1 MGIDGTRDH
10 AGGRAGDLAG
20 NPTVEQ
26 SANNGPDHQSV
37 VDDGHARI
45 AWVRQFSPVM
55 NGLVR
60 DVVSDGSLKGK
71 RIAVVVH
78 LEAKTAYL
86 ASVLAGAG
94 ADVIVAGSN
103 PYTTNGAVV
112 AALRDKGIRVV
123 SEAGGT
129 HVTWEE
135 ELRKAADLE
144 PEYIIDDGAELTM
157 RVGIHRPDVFARLKG
172 VSEETTTGT
181 ARLYALEAAGKLPF
195 PALTANDAR
204 CKHLFDNRYGTGQTT
219 LQAVLRLSNRQI
231 AGAQV
236 VVLGYGYVGRGI
248 AEYALKLRA
257 QVRVIEVD
265 PVRALEAHMDGHQ
278 VGTAA
283 DLLPGAD
290 FVITATGGMRAIG
303 APEFA
308 HLSDNTVLANAG
320 HHDLEI
326 DVEALADLA
335 ASANLATS
343 GASAGAQPPAPSGI
357 TTYRLGDRALH
368 VLSNGALVNI
378 AGGAGHPVEIMDL
391 TFAVQGLG
399 AHYLVNTPLAPGV
412 HVLPKAVDDSIAAAK
427 LLSMGITLGVGRP
440 EQADDHGDIISRIA
454 T

>member
-1 MGIDGTRDH
+1 MNTN
-10 AGGRAGDLAG
+10 GD
-20 NPTVEQ
+20 
-26 SANNGPDHQSV
+26 NGPDIQAL

-45 AWVRQFSPVM
+45 AWVQEFSPVM

-60 DVVSDGSLKGK
+60 STLSDGSLKGK

-86 ASVLAGAG
+86 ASLLADAGAE
-94 ADVIVAGSN
+94 VIAAGSN

-129 HVTWEE
+129 HATWEQ

-157 RVGIHRPDVFARLKG
+157 RVGLHRPDVFARLRG

-181 ARLYALEAAGKLPF
+181 ARLYALQAAGKLPF

-219 LQAVLRLSNRQI
+219 LQAVLRLTNRQI

-236 VVLGYGYVGRGI
+236 VVVGYGYVGRGI
-248 AEYALKLRA
+248 AEYAARMRA

-265 PVRALEAHMDGHQ
+265 PVRALEAHMDGHV

-283 DLLPGAD
+283 DLLPGAQ
-290 FVITATGGMRAIG
+290 FVITATGGMRALSG
-303 APEFA
+303 PEFA
-308 HLSDNTVLANAG
+308 HLDDGAVLANAG
-320 HHDLEI
+320 HHDLEV
-326 DVEALADLA
+326 DTETLARMALDSAEERVEAQ
-335 ASANLATS
+335 T
-343 GASAGAQPPAPSGI
+343 GV
-357 TTYRLGDRALH
+357 TTYHLPGRRLH

-399 AHYLVNTPLAPGV
+399 AHHLINSDLAPGV
-412 HVLPKAVDDSIAAAK
+412 HILPRVVDDSIAAAK
-427 LLSMGITLGVGRP
+427 LAAMGIMLDAGRP
-440 EQADDHGDIISRIA
+440 EQADDHAAMIGRI
-454 T
+454 TL